1 MRKTLIAVVALSVA
15 AAFTPSFAAGPV
27 GPSSKVE
34 TEAAAQV
41 VKAKKKYSFFKKKAK
56 KAGKKAKSKRAGS
69 CGAYSYYSKKAGKCM
84 DARNKK

>member
-1 MRKTLIAVVALSVA
+1 MRKTLIAIVALSVA

-34 TEAAAQV
+34 TEGVAQV
-41 VKAKKKYSFFKKKAK
+41 VKAKKKFFKKKAK

-69 CGAYSYYSKKAGKCM
+69 CGAYMYYSKKAGKCM

>member
-34 TEAAAQV
+34 TEAVAQV
-41 VKAKKKYSFFKKKAK
+41 VKAKKKSFFKKKAR
-56 KAGKKAKSKRAGS
+56 KAGKKAKSKRPGS
-69 CGAYSYYSKKAGKCM
+69 CGAYMYYSKKAGKCM

>member
-34 TEAAAQV
+34 TEGVAQV

-56 KAGKKAKSKRAGS
+56 
-69 CGAYSYYSKKAGKCM
+69 
-84 DARNKK
+84 